1 MITKFQVSWSLVL
14 CWWINSGWRW
24 SRWIFGGSHW
34 ISCWS
39 IRWNILTL
47 VFLTRTPL
55 WTTFLNRG
63 YWVML
68 HSCNSCNSFLFTFGF
83 YSTHFAWTWLFGF
96 FELNNTIVF
105 TNSIAITLVN
115 APSPFTTV
123 FVHTSIP
130 MIIFIFSIRANAN
143 WIRAIDT
150 ALNAIDVAGTI
161 WV

>member
-68 HSCNSCNSFLFTFGF
+68 HSCKSFLFTFGF

-115 APSPFTTV
+115 ASSPFTTV

-161 WV
+161 WA